1 MKYIP
6 YEEAYQGVSQKGTQV
21 EPAYVPYDE
30 AYKGPQKAMED
41 EYRNLLWESAV
52 RTGLEAAGK
61 IGGSVGA
68 IADMVWNLIPLGVGL
83 GANYMMTARASASG
97 ESSKTA
103 YTAGRLAQEIVTAPI
118 SSPFEK
124 LFNALG
130 IAASYKEAPP
140 TQVIESLYGKI
151 EEAGK
156 WVEKKTNAQIP
167 SDAVLSLVDT
177 IMYSAGARG
186 MQAAPKVREALQ
198 KYRQERAEQ
207 PKPPPEPPIDE
218 VIRQEAKA
226 RRAREEEALARAEAA
241 QEYYRKLF
249 GIKTH
254 AERAAIRKQRAKEI
268 REAFEKEARP
278 VILDDGRVAYQ
289 GPAAADYFRFKAEEA
304 VQRLHERLQ
313 EDPLNAAN
321 AAQEYYNQ
329 LLGIKRAQQAAA
341 ARSERL
347 RDIRAA
353 FEEEAP
359 PTRLPSGRI
368 AGQGPAYA
376 DYLRFKA
383 EEAIQQRQGP
393 PDPIELANAA
403 QEYYRKLFGIKTAE
417 ELAKEHK
424 ARAQALQEAFQ
435 KGAPLARLED
445 GRVAGHGPE
454 YADYLAFKA
463 NESLANHRAW
473 TASVR
478 AKEILETKNVPEVP
492 VQSFADLV
500 RRADIDRIAAARK
513 PSLDDVIQILEK
525 PDYKITGDDLITL
538 RAWNRQRGSVDP
550 DFLVGAA
557 AGGVLG
563 MFLLDAYLH
572 GENPI
577 DTVKRRVDQ
586 LIQML
591 KRPEPGLFDEP
602 KKIPELEGTDQK
614 DPDQPKGGYFR
625 PFKIPPAPVERPTL
639 HTVEAGL
646 PFKLPPEPVERGT
659 LPAVGAGLAAPL
671 VLGAIRGSATPRL
684 LAGISAIGLGGLIGS
699 QLASEHPGRGLL
711 LGALAGAYLGLP
723 GAKARLEAAL
733 DKGAYIA
740 RTVSGQFRDM
750 SPRIWL
756 KTVELDKNIL
766 LQSYG
771 NLQPTLGF
779 LSALQHLPKAVRDE
793 IAVALANN
801 TKRAEALIKEQGP
814 AFYNAWKKTSETL
827 TRLGEEAK
835 RLGFVVDLREG
846 YFPRLVEDYKG
857 LMKALG
863 KGEGELGSRIEQL
876 LAEAEK
882 DAIRKRGYGLNDW
895 EKSKIINNEIMA
907 VKRAPIGK
915 QPSFFKD
922 RTIDEITKDL
932 LPYYAT
938 PAEALYTYVRT
949 VVDRIETARFFGK
962 DLVLRDAPSGVGKII
977 DTDLSI
983 GNLIRSELP
992 RLSPEKQDRLIS
1004 LLKSRFEG
1012 GNKHPSR
1019 FFQEARAI
1027 AHLGLIGNYIS
1038 ALTQLGDLPIAVL
1051 HNGSIRPVVAALA
1064 AKARGTERLRA
1075 QHFGLADHIA
1085 EELVHAS
1092 RPGRAWY
1099 DPILWANKTLRYTI
1113 GVIDRPIK
1121 DIALNAHLAK
1131 YERLAQTPAGVA
1143 KIQKQWGEAFGT
1155 EFPALLEDLRAGR
1168 VTDRTTTLAFAELS
1182 RTQPISKIDHPQAY
1196 LDHPNAR
1203 ILYTLKT
1210 FFVKQLNY
1218 TYEIAKDALK
1228 SKDPA
1233 EMARAAA
1240 KLTALGLL
1248 LGFWGV
1254 LVDDIKRILR
1264 GLPPKGMDWVTI
1276 ADNALKT
1283 YGLGEWVRDK
1293 LASGK
1298 ARDLGSAVGSFV
1310 LPPWEIF
1317 AKIATADPE
1326 IVRHLPFV
1334 GQIIYDRYMGGA
1346 EKAEIREALKQKKET
1361 GTMPSLSPKAQQYLE
1376 EKRRELQEKRRQ
1388 KMLYGE

>member
-68 IADMVWNLIPLGVGL
+68 IVDMVWNLIPLGLGL
-83 GANYMMTARASASG
+83 GANYGVTARALASG
-97 ESSKTA
+97 ESSKIA
-103 YTAGRLAQEIVTAPI
+103 YSAGRLTQETVTAPI

-130 IAASYKEAPP
+130 LAASYKESPP
-140 TQVIESLYGKI
+140 IQLVELLYEKI

-156 WVEKKTNAQIP
+156 WVEKMTNAQAP
-167 SDAVLSLVDT
+167 SDAVLTLVDT
-177 IMYSAGARG
+177 ILYAAGVRG

-207 PKPPPEPPIDE
+207 PKPPPEPSIDE
-218 VIRQEAKA
+218 VILQEARA

-241 QEYYRKLF
+241 QEAYRQLF

-289 GPAAADYFRFKAEEA
+289 GPEAADYFRFKAEEA

-321 AAQEYYNQ
+321 AAQEYY
-329 LLGIKRAQQAAA
+329 
-341 ARSERL
+341 
-347 RDIRAA
+347 
-353 FEEEAP
+353 
-359 PTRLPSGRI
+359 
-368 AGQGPAYA
+368 
-376 DYLRFKA
+376 
-383 EEAIQQRQGP
+383 
-393 PDPIELANAA
+393 
-403 QEYYRKLFGIKTAE
+403 RKLFGIKTTTERIEAARRR
-417 ELAKEHK
+417 LADIK
-424 ARAQALQEAFQ
+424 AAFS
-435 KGAPLARLED
+435 KDEPPVRLPD
-445 GRVAGHGPE
+445 GRIAASGPD

-550 DFLVGAA
+550 EFLVGAA
-557 AGGVLG
+557 VGGVLG

-602 KKIPELEGTDQK
+602 KKIPEMEGTDQK

-625 PFKIPPAPVERPTL
+625 PYKIPLAPVERGTL

-1038 ALTQLGDLPIAVL
+1038 ALTQLGDLPIAVV

-1248 LGFWGV
+1248 LGLWGV
-1254 LVDDIKRILR
+1254 SVDDIKRILR
-1264 GLPPKGMDWVTI
+1264 GLPPKGIDWVTI

-1346 EKAEIREALKQKKET
+1346 EKAEIREALRQKKET
-1361 GTMPSLSPKAQQYLE
+1361 GTMPPLSPKAQQYLE